1 MNSHSSL
8 SLGKRLQE
16 QRELLGLTQEKF
28 AQLLGIAK
36 RTQAH
41 YEGDGSE
48 PKAGYLAAASALG
61 VDVMYVMTGQPTLRP
76 ADSLSVMEAKVIDN
90 YRALPDEDQ
99 ASVRRLTDA
108 LAQSAGKNE
117 VKKKSGE

>member
-1 MNSHSSL
+1 MNSHSSP

-28 AQLLGIAK
+28 AKLLGIAK

-48 PKAGYLAAASALG
+48 PKASYLAAASALG

-76 ADSLSVMEAKVIDN
+76 ADSLSVMESRVIDN
-90 YRALPDEDQ
+90 YRALPEEDQ

-108 LAQSAGKNE
+108 LAQSASTDE
-117 VKKKSGE
+117 VKKKGGE